1 VRDGAAYRVSAGGA
15 QEAQFGRRIKR
26 LSLRG
31 SHARRAFRRLGRVC
45 YLPFMSPIRPVIR
58 NLAANGIA
66 QVAGLGLG
74 DPDIVPLWF
83 GESDLVTPAFIRD
96 AAKKALDQ
104 GKTFYSGQRG
114 IMPLRL
120 ALRDFHKRTLGV
132 DIAVERISLPGA
144 ATLAMVTALQCLI
157 ETGDNIVIVSP
168 IWPSIFEAATA
179 CGAENRFCP
188 LKENWDAS
196 PARWELD
203 LDKLF
208 SLCDD
213 RTKAIYVCSP
223 GNPTGWV
230 ATSDELKSI
239 LEFARNRDIAIISD
253 EVYGTLIF
261 DGSRHAPSFLEI
273 AGPDD
278 NLFVVNSFSKPWA
291 MTGWRIGWLVHP
303 LRLDAAMKV
312 ITIANN
318 TGPTSFAQY
327 GALAALSPEGDAF
340 RAEML
345 ARCRAGRDV
354 VQDFIDGQNRIR
366 WMRPEGAFYG
376 FLKIDGMTNSL
387 KFAEDL
393 LLRARVGVAPGS
405 AFSAPED
412 TAADS
417 YIRICFAQDQD
428 RLREGLKRIA
438 AAVA

>member
-1 VRDGAAYRVSAGGA
+1 MTDRT
-15 QEAQFGRRIKR
+15 
-26 LSLRG
+26 
-31 SHARRAFRRLGRVC
+31 
-45 YLPFMSPIRPVIR
+45 PIRSAIL
-58 NLAANGIA
+58 NLATNGIA
-66 QVAGLGLG
+66 QVAALGLG

-83 GESDLVTPAFIRD
+83 GESDLVTPRFIRD
-96 AAKKALDQ
+96 AAKRALDD

-114 IMPLRL
+114 ILPLRQ
-120 ALRDFHKRTLGV
+120 ALSDFHKRMVGAEV
-132 DIAVERISLPGA
+132 AVERISIPGA
-144 ATLAMVTALQCLI
+144 ATLAMVTALQCLV
-157 ETGDNIVIVSP
+157 ETGDNVVIVSP
-168 IWPSIFEAATA
+168 IWPSIFEAARVV
-179 CGAENRFCP
+179 GAEIRFAR
-188 LKENWDAS
+188 LEEDWGA
-196 PARWELD
+196 ARWHLD
-203 LDKLF
+203 MQKLF
-208 SLCDD
+208 DKCDG
-213 RTKAIYVCSP
+213 RTKAIFVCSP

-230 ATSDELKSI
+230 MTRDEQRAL
-239 LEFARNRDIAIISD
+239 LDFARRRGIAIISD